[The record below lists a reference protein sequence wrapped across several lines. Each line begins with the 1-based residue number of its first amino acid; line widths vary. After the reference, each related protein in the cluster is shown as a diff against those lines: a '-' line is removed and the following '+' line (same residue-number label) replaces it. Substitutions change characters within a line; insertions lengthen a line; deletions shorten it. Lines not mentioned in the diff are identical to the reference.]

1 MSEKEQG
8 EISVVEA
15 KMARIEEL
23 SEQILESSNG
33 LNEFWRDLGERL
45 AVVAVEVWADQFL
58 EGSTELIFPR
68 DGAGAQAEGEPEGER
83 GLQLGFH
90 HFRTQ
95 DRTSTENAAWKFSVR
110 PSNLV
115 HGATLYS
122 TLDRP
127 EPLGE
132 ARPLDEEPSWVRLAA
147 LQQLPE
153 LLNAILG
160 TQNDTLAVVRC
171 ALGEPV
177 EAHATVTSPFS
188 RRSGEANAL
197 SVVPL
202 TGMKPAS
209 RG

>member
-1 MSEKEQG
+1 MSENEQG

-23 SEQILESSNG
+23 SEQILEASNG
-33 LNEFWRDLGERL
+33 LDEFWRDLGERL
-45 AVVAVEVWADQFL
+45 AVVAVEVWADELL

-90 HFRTQ
+90 RFRSQ
-95 DRTSTENAAWKFSVR
+95 DRTSTEKATWKFSVR
-110 PSNLV
+110 PSSLV

-122 TLDRP
+122 TLDCP
-127 EPLGE
+127 EPMGK
-132 ARPLDEEPSWVRLAA
+132 ARPLDEEPNWVRLAA

-153 LLNAILG
+153 LLNSILG
-160 TQNDTLAVVRC
+160 TQNDILAVVRC

-177 EAHATVTSPFS
+177 EAHAMVTSPFS
-188 RRSGEANAL
+188 RSGRAE
-197 SVVPL
+197 SPSTVVPL
-202 TGMKPAS
+202 TGMKPS
-209 RG
+209 GRG

>member
-33 LNEFWRDLGERL
+33 LDEFWRDLCERL
-45 AVVAVEVWADQFL
+45 SAVAVEAWVDEFL

-68 DGAGAQAEGEPEGER
+68 DGAGVQGEGEPEGER

-95 DRTSTENAAWKFSVR
+95 GRTSTENAAWKFSVR
-110 PSNLV
+110 PSNRV

-122 TLDRP
+122 ALDSP
-127 EPLGE
+127 EPLGK

-147 LQQLPE
+147 LQQVPE

-160 TQNDTLAVVRC
+160 TQNDILAVVRC

-177 EAHATVTSPFS
+177 EAHAIVTSPFS
-188 RRSGEANAL
+188 RGSREANAS
-197 SVVPL
+197 SVMPP
-202 TGMKPAS
+202 TAMKPAS